1 MCWMCRP
8 ELKVDSSTGLTDDS
22 SMEPVGDSL
31 TELTQN
37 DAIGAM
43 DKGSRTL
50 EVDLSGDLE
59 VDSIP
64 PQVVAD
70 PSSGAGPPSRAR
82 PLPSPPLVLQT
93 PALVRHLLLWTMEPS
108 GGHRAPSA
116 AAEALEA
123 AALEMTSR
131 FGATLAQMA
140 VAMEAAE
147 GPVGSTGDVERTL
160 RAVAERMF
168 EDRVTNW
175 GRIVSVVVFAGFVAR
190 RATLVG
196 VAVDAEALAEAV
208 SRYLLETHG
217 AWMSKHGGW
226 EGCASQLRGASPE
239 DALWSGLLKVVGIGF
254 GIGVLLTTW
263 RVLRGI

>member
-1 MCWMCRP
+1 MCWTCRP
-8 ELKVDSSTGLTDDS
+8 ELKVDSCAGLADDS
-22 SMEPVGDSL
+22 SMEPVGDWL
-31 TELTQN
+31 TEPTQD

-50 EVDLSGDLE
+50 EA
-59 VDSIP
+59 DSTP
-64 PQVVAD
+64 LQVV
-70 PSSGAGPPSRAR
+70 AGPPS
-82 PLPSPPLVLQT
+82 PLPSPPLALQT
-93 PALVRHLLLWTMEPS
+93 PALVRHLLLWTMEPG

-147 GPVGSTGDVERTL
+147 GPVGSTRDAERTL
-160 RAVAERMF
+160 RAVADRMF

-190 RATLVG
+190 RATRAG
-196 VAVDAEALAEAV
+196 VVVDAEALAEGV
-208 SRYLLETHG
+208 SRYLLETRG

-239 DALWSGLLKVVGIGF
+239 DALWSGLLRVVGIGF

>member
-1 MCWMCRP
+1 MCWTCRP
-8 ELKVDSSTGLTDDS
+8 ELKVDSCAGLADDS
-22 SMEPVGDSL
+22 SMEPVGDWL
-31 TELTQN
+31 TEPTQD

-50 EVDLSGDLE
+50 EA
-59 VDSIP
+59 DSTP
-64 PQVVAD
+64 LQVV
-70 PSSGAGPPSRAR
+70 AGPPS
-82 PLPSPPLVLQT
+82 PLPSPPLALQT
-93 PALVRHLLLWTMEPS
+93 PALVRHLLLWTMEPG

-147 GPVGSTGDVERTL
+147 GPVGSTRDAERTL
-160 RAVAERMF
+160 RAVADRMF

-190 RATLVG
+190 RATRAG
-196 VAVDAEALAEAV
+196 VVVDAEALAEGV
-208 SRYLLETHG
+208 SRYLLETRG

-226 EGCASQLRGASPE
+226 VAPANSEEPARRTPCGA
-239 DALWSGLLKVVGIGF
+239 AC
-254 GIGVLLTTW
+254 
-263 RVLRGI
+263 